1 MSPEEL
7 DAIERI
13 VSVSGSV
20 SNTKIVAPLIDALRN
35 ERADNARLREAI
47 RQHREDT
54 GEHMNLV
61 DVHLYDVLKEGK

>member
-1 MSPEEL
+1 MTLTERAEHEIKHLLMVSPET
-7 DAIERI
+7 AR
-13 VSVSGSV
+13 
-20 SNTKIVAPLIDALRN
+20 ALI
-35 ERADNARLREAI
+35 ADNARLREAI